1 MKIRRFSSSTCRCNV
16 FLLKQIEADEGD
28 LRAPKG
34 NYVSYVGLRFFFC
47 KYRILYQL
55 PEQPILRDDFT
66 NHRLVRFLLGFVKQS
81 RDNFVVTLP
90 VSRKWYSVRSTKGHR
105 LSRRNKTKHEICV
118 RNKYGSSNK
127 LNFLSFYLTDML
139 KNATR

>member
-1 MKIRRFSSSTCRCNV
+1 MCLDMKIRRFSSSTCRCNV
-16 FLLKQIEADEGD
+16 FLSKQQWRD

-81 RDNFVVTLP
+81 RDNFVVMLP
-90 VSRKWYSVRSTKGHR
+90 VKRVDPYLENGTACGVRRDTGCLAETK
-105 LSRRNKTKHEICV
+105 RNTKYAYVINMV
-118 RNKYGSSNK
+118 LPIN
-127 LNFLSFYLTDML
+127 
-139 KNATR
+139 